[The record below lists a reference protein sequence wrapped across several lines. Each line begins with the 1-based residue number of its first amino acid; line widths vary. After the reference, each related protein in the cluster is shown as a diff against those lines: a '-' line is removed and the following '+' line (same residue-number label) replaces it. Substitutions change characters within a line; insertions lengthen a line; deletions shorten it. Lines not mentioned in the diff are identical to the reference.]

1 MERFRAYRID
11 QEDGKIV
18 AGFKELSLDDLTE
31 GNVVVRVSHSTI
43 NYKDALAATGAG
55 KILRRYPLNGG
66 IDLAGVVVS
75 SEDADFQPGTEVLVN
90 GCGLSETVDG
100 GYSEYA
106 RVDSKSLV
114 MIPDGMTAVEVMQI
128 GTAGYTAALAI
139 HRMEQN
145 GQSPEQGPVV
155 VTGATGGVGSVAID
169 MLSARG
175 YEVVALTGKGSEE
188 AYLRKIGASQIIL
201 RDDLDLG
208 KRPMEKA
215 LWAGAIDNLGGDYL
229 TWLTRTVDYGGNI
242 ASIGLAASISLQT
255 TVLPFILRAVCLLGI
270 NSVDTPRELRQAVWG
285 RIGSDLKPQHLD
297 TIGQMG
303 IQRLG
308 ERESRIRIS
317 VDQTN
322 GPRTQPANQC
332 RQLSPIGVRRQRVGL
347 DGTGDIFPL
356 TIQRQHALFAH
367 SLARQ
372 IQQCTTR

>member
-11 QEDGKIV
+11 QKDGKIV
-18 AGFKELSLDDLTE
+18 ADFQELSLDDLTE

-43 NYKDALAATGAG
+43 NYKDALAATGEG

-75 SEDADFQPGTEVLVN
+75 SEDTDFEPGTEVLVN
-90 GCGLSETVDG
+90 GCGLSETIDG

-106 RVDSKSLV
+106 RLASKSLV
-114 MIPDGMTAVEVMQI
+114 VIPEGMTPAEVMQI

-145 GQSPEQGPVV
+145 GQSPDRGPIV

-175 YEVVALTGKGSEE
+175 YEAVAMTGKDSEE
-188 AYLRKIGASQIIL
+188 AYLREIGASRIL
-201 RDDLDLG
+201 VRDQVELG

-215 LWAGAIDNLGGDYL
+215 QWAGAIDNLGGDYL

-242 ASIGLAASISLQT
+242 ASIGLASSPALQT

-270 NSVDTPRELRQAVWG
+270 NSVDTPRGLRHAVWA

-297 TIGQMG
+297 TIGH
-303 IQRLG
+303 RT
-308 ERESRIRIS
+308 IS
-317 VDQTN
+317 FDELPNAFQ
-322 GPRTQPANQC
+322 GF
-332 RQLSPIGVRRQRVGL
+332 I
-347 DGTGDIFPL
+347 DGTITGRTVVEI
-356 TIQRQHALFAH
+356 A
-367 SLARQ
+367 
-372 IQQCTTR
+372 